1 MSASACHPP
10 AASRRRVKPRP
21 MRVLILN
28 QNSTVPPD
36 QRVWPEAQALTARG
50 YEVHIICPLGK
61 GYPLRRENIDG
72 IRVYRYSPGPEGR
85 SITGYLREY
94 TVAILSLLFLALV
107 IRARRRIDVVM
118 ISNPP
123 DLLFVVAMP
132 LMALG
137 ARLVYDH
144 HDACPELMIAKGF
157 RAGSWVVRL
166 NTLFERLTYRACDV
180 TLEPNESF
188 RDIALERGHMR
199 QEDTFVVRNAPR
211 TTRFADS
218 RADDKYRHGRKH
230 MVAYVGMMAIQDGL
244 DYLIDAAHVIVNDW
258 QRNDIQF
265 VLVGSGPE
273 LARLRERVRALNLG
287 DYITFTGFISDP
299 VTLGSVLKTA
309 DVCVGPDPANPM
321 NNISSMHKTVEY
333 MLLRKPIVQFD
344 LCEGRATAGEAS
356 LYAAPNDVTDFAK
369 SIVRLVDD
377 PDMRDRMGDIG
388 FQRITTDLNWDAQVP
403 SLLAAYERVL
413 AKPRTSG
420 TAGIASVPDG
430 GAVRRPRS
438 SVTREPRRMSS

>member
-1 MSASACHPP
+1 
-10 AASRRRVKPRP
+10 
-21 MRVLILN
+21 
-28 QNSTVPPD
+28 
-36 QRVWPEAQALTARG
+36 
-50 YEVHIICPLGK
+50 
-61 GYPLRRENIDG
+61 
-72 IRVYRYSPGPEGR
+72 
-85 SITGYLREY
+85 
-94 TVAILSLLFLALV
+94 
-107 IRARRRIDVVM
+107 
-118 ISNPP
+118 
-123 DLLFVVAMP
+123 
-132 LMALG
+132 
-137 ARLVYDH
+137 
-144 HDACPELMIAKGF
+144 
-157 RAGSWVVRL
+157 
-166 NTLFERLTYRACDV
+166 
-180 TLEPNESF
+180 
-188 RDIALERGHMR
+188 MR

-211 TTRFADS
+211 STRFADS
-218 RADDKYRHGRKH
+218 RADDKYRYGREH

-377 PDMRDRMGDIG
+377 PEMRDRMGDIG